1 MAQRIL
7 LLLMTLAL
15 LVCASPSAQAQF
27 VQGGGGEAVCQL
39 LQGPLVKL
47 QDGGL
52 FPIGPA
58 SCGLT
63 GLADGSIAVQPEVR
77 LSGSAIASGLA
88 PGEAASV
95 HLELQ
100 YTFTLTGGNVGDLVP
115 VLVHT
120 HMASFVSP
128 SNNPDFSN
136 LVSTSVGLYGLSAVG
151 GGVVSNGPRLDDCA
165 ASPSVPGCSGER
177 DEFLSFNMASG
188 SAELVYMTLTAGAT
202 SDIAGQASGQID
214 PYIFVDPHFA
224 NAGSYKI
231 NVLDA
236 VANGPVTAVPE
247 PGEAILMLAGLV
259 VVGAVGARRTRA
271 GAVEVFPEGG
281 SRVPG

>member
-7 LLLMTLAL
+7 LVLMTLAA

-39 LQGPLVKL
+39 LQGPLIKL

-52 FPIGPA
+52 FPTGPA

-77 LSGSAIASGLA
+77 LSGSAVASGLS
-88 PGEAASV
+88 PGQAVSV

-120 HMASFVSP
+120 HMAGFVSP
-128 SNNPDFSN
+128 SNDPDFSN
-136 LVSTSVGLYGLSAVG
+136 LVSTSVVLYGLSAVG
-151 GGVVSNGPRLDDCA
+151 GVVVSNGPRLDDCA
-165 ASPSVPGCSGER
+165 ASPPIADCSGGSEK
-177 DEFLSFNMASG
+177 FLSFTMASG
-188 SAELVYMTLTAGAT
+188 SAELVYMTLIAAA
-202 SDIAGQASGQID
+202 SADIAGKASGVND

-224 NAGSYKI
+224 NAGNYKI
-231 NVLDA
+231 NVLDG

-247 PGEAILMLAGLV
+247 PSEAILMLAGLA
-259 VVGAVGARRTRA
+259 VVGAAGIRRIRA
-271 GAVEVFPEGG
+271 EAAKA
-281 SRVPG
+281 SS